1 MILAKIISQSCQ
13 DSIIILPWSW
23 KILSRSHHDLAM
35 IPAWSCQDLSWFFFI
50 HISCWAVFFDI
61 HKYRYNEP
69 WSNLSHIS
77 QYCQY
82 SIIIFPWS
90 WTILPR
96 FHHDLAMIPAW
107 ACQDLIYLDLGSSWH
122 NLLSWFYHDHTKN
135 VMILKDPCE
144 RRLFTRTDCSR
155 TFACQIQ
162 MTEMRSIN

>member
-1 MILAKIISQSCQ
+1 MILAK
-13 DSIIILPWSW
+13 
-23 KILSRSHHDLAM
+23 

-82 SIIIFPWS
+82 SIIILPWS

-96 FHHDLAMIPAW
+96 FHHDLAKILSILILEVLDTISSHDLTMIIPKM
-107 ACQDLIYLDLGSSWH
+107 
-122 NLLSWFYHDHTKN
+122 SWFWK
-135 VMILKDPCE
+135 ILVKGGFL
-144 RRLFTRTDCSR
+144 R
-155 TFACQIQ
+155 AQIALAPLRA
-162 MTEMRSIN
+162 RSKWLKWDQLINICKSCYLRIFRIFVVDNRW